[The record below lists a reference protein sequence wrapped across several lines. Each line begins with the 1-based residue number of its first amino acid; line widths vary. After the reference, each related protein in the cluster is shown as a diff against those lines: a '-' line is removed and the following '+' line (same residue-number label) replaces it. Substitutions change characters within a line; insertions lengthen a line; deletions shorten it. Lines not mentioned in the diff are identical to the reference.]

1 MYVIW
6 YFCSMMIQKNL
17 LCLFM
22 ALPVAVFAQ
31 NVGPKMN
38 DSAKQ
43 ESHAVSINQYLATNS
58 QLTLKAAYTLA
69 ESARAK
75 ATAMGKQVSIAI
87 VDQSGVSV
95 FISRGD
101 GVGPHNTEAARRK
114 AYTALSTKT
123 GTLTLARNAKANPDS
138 ENLAFLPELLL
149 LGGGVPLWHKNI
161 IVGSIGIAGGGSAE
175 NDDLIA
181 RSAVLSIA
189 GITVKKD

>member
-1 MYVIW
+1 MNIKKVMI
-6 YFCSMMIQKNL
+6 YF
-17 LCLFM
+17 FM
-22 ALPVAVFAQ
+22 TLPTAVLAQ
-31 NVGPKMN
+31 EGGYKKN
-38 DSAKQ
+38 DSARK
-43 ESHAVSINQYLATNS
+43 EPRAVSVSPYLAANS

-69 ESARAK
+69 DAARAT

-95 FISRGD
+95 LMTRGD

-123 GTLTLARNAKANPDS
+123 GTLTLARKAKKNPDS

-149 LGGGVPLWHKNI
+149 LGGGVPLWHENMI
-161 IVGSIGIAGGGSAE
+161 IGGIGVAGGGSAE

-189 GITVKKD
+189 DITVKKD